1 MAQTLKAGMI
11 ASLFV
16 YTCAIKE
23 TLMND
28 LSGKSFQTRAVHAG
42 ERVLPADFR
51 PVTTPIWNAVGYL
64 YDSMDDLDAV
74 FDRKK
79 PGQVYL
85 RYSNPTVEAFENAV
99 ANLENAEAAQAYS
112 SGMAAIHAAL
122 LGAGVKAGTSIV
134 AALDVYGAT
143 FTLLNSLF
151 TGMGVNIRMVDVID
165 HAEVESA
172 LKETGAVV
180 LYVEAI
186 SNPLLKVAD
195 IPVLAGLAHGHG
207 ASLLVDNT
215 FASPWLFNPLEHG
228 ADYVIHSATKYLAGH
243 GDVLA
248 GVVAASTANKNR
260 LFELNKLV
268 GSVLGPFEAWLA
280 LRGLKTLPLRMRQQ
294 CDNALKVA
302 IWLHTHPRIVKV
314 HYPGLA
320 GHPQHALADQLFRGR
335 GFGGVLSFEIDGAD
349 KDKVFRFME
358 SLSVCLPATTLG
370 DIYSLV
376 LHPMTSSHRSLTM
389 EERARV
395 GIPDGLVRL
404 STGIESADDIL
415 ADLESAL
422 KKA

>member
-1 MAQTLKAGMI
+1 
-11 ASLFV
+11 
-16 YTCAIKE
+16 
-23 TLMND
+23 MND
-28 LSGKSFQTRAVHAG
+28 LTDKSFQTRAVHAG
-42 ERVLPADFR
+42 ERVPPADFR
-51 PVTTPIWNAVGYL
+51 PVTTPIWNTVGYL

-99 ANLENAEAAQAYS
+99 ANLENAEAAQAYG

-122 LGAGVKAGTSIV
+122 LGAGVKSGTSIV

-143 FTLLNSLF
+143 FTLLNNLF
-151 TGMGVNIRMVDVID
+151 ANMGVTIHMVDVTD
-165 HAEVESA
+165 HDEVAQA
-172 LKETGAVV
+172 LKETGAGV
-180 LYVEAI
+180 LYVESI

-195 IPVLAGLAHGHG
+195 IPALAKLAHQHN

-215 FASPWLFNPLEHG
+215 FASPYLLNPMEHG

-248 GVVAASTANKNR
+248 GVVATSTTNKNK
-260 LFELNKLV
+260 LFELNKLI

-294 CDNALKVA
+294 CDNALKA
-302 IWLHTHPRIVKV
+302 AEWLRTHPRITKV
-314 HYPGLA
+314 HFPGLP
-320 GHPQHALADQLFRGR
+320 GHPQHDLAKQLFKGR

-358 SLSVCLPATTLG
+358 ALTICLPATSLG

-376 LHPMTSSHRSLTM
+376 LHPMTSSHRSLTAD
-389 EERARV
+389 ERARV

-422 KKA
+422 KKV